1 MIKLA
6 LEEHF
11 NWNDSRIMIYVVPGN
26 PVVPVDPVIPVPDT
40 INITTNL
47 ISCLKHKIQ
56 VTLFRSIGCK
66 IFKDSIIYYHSQW

>member
-40 INITTNL
+40 CC
-47 ISCLKHKIQ
+47 SSWAWVSKHHK
-56 VTLFRSIGCK
+56 
-66 IFKDSIIYYHSQW
+66 YYDKFNKLSQTQNTGDAV